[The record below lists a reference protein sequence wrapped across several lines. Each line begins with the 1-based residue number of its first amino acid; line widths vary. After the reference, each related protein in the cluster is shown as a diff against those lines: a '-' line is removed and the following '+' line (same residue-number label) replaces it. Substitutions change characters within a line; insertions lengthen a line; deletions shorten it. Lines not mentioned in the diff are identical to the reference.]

1 MSAAAA
7 SGVSRRGSLKA
18 PTGAEAATA
27 TTAAPTK
34 TKGLNCAQKCKDN
47 GAGVAASVL
56 QMLLVAGGFAAGG
69 LSFCGNA

>member
-1 MSAAAA
+1 MSAAAAA

-18 PTGAEAATA
+18 PTGAEAAA
-27 TTAAPTK
+27 VNTAAPAK
-34 TKGLNCAQKCKDN
+34 AKGLNCAQKCKDN

-69 LSFCGNA
+69 F